1 MRRITVITS
10 MLIIILTAGCS
21 VMKSATV
28 ATTGNSITFRAKNLG
43 LLSPAV
49 TASEMAELIN
59 AQARAD
65 YMKNVV
71 GKSGNGRKIG
81 NYIIAII
88 NNDPGKEVYFFDPEI
103 PGYKI
108 FLKPNGGVYLLSV
121 QTIPREIALY
131 SGEKK
136 NARVCYKIHPLNDM
150 RRYDNSA
157 TYKKNVLGIE
167 VDLRYTINSI

>member
-1 MRRITVITS
+1 MERITVMIS
-10 MLIIILTAGCS
+10 MLIVILTAGCS

-28 ATTGNSITFRAKNLG
+28 ATTGNSITFRGKNFG

-49 TASEMAELIN
+49 TPSEMAELIN

-65 YMKNVV
+65 YMKNMV
-71 GKSGNGRKIG
+71 GESGNGRKIG

-88 NNDPGKEVYFFDPEI
+88 NNDPNEEVYFFDPEI

-131 SGEKK
+131 KGERK
-136 NARVCYKIHPLNDM
+136 NARVCYKIHPFNDI
-150 RRYDNSA
+150 RRYDSGA
-157 TYKKNVLGIE
+157 AYKKNVLGVE
-167 VDLRYTINSI
+167 VDLRYTINNI